1 MRTSMRSYL
10 FDPPP
15 LPEKD
20 GGSNVSIDEAEDY
33 DFAHLDGVAKEYEPV
48 PEVDNDDGNPVK
60 KALRLLWRK
69 VKDSAYFLGR
79 LILGMSRKQQII
91 LLASTVTIAIILGFT
106 LGYLTPDNE
115 ETPGVSYYYDH
126 DHVRGSAVDTYTV
139 TDLNSDDGELV
150 ALVNEISADPSGA
163 EQYDGMPD
171 APPTKDDNNDDV
183 SATGLFGSLF
193 GIRPLFGSRSSHY
206 TISHYQL
213 EHLEEIAL
221 LNNIAYCV
229 PSPGITSPFNCTRA
243 CDFFN
248 PGVEIV
254 RTFTN
259 TALDTS
265 CTGYIAVDHRPDHKR
280 ILLVFRGTNSLTN
293 WFTNLDTIQEPYP
306 SVSSELVTG
315 CSRCM
320 VHRGFLTSYL
330 ETRVY
335 TKPILEELKA
345 KYPNYSLLVTG
356 HSLGGAIAIL
366 AAADLI
372 TDGYTPEIVTY
383 GQPRVGNQEFADW
396 IDTIVAHIDGLMTR
410 VTHRSDPVVRVPLG
424 IEWRH
429 SGGEV
434 YISKGPL
441 APAPED
447 CYICRG
453 QEDDEC
459 SAGEGVIT
467 TLAIS
472 GRSAAYRAHVEY
484 FTRVGLCRFQV

>member
-1 MRTSMRSYL
+1 MRSYL
-10 FDPPP
+10 FEPAP

-20 GGSNVSIDEAEDY
+20 AAVSIGEADDY

-48 PEVDNDDGNPVK
+48 PEIENDEGDPAM

-69 VKDSAYFLGR
+69 IKRGVQVFWR
-79 LILGMSRKQQII
+79 RIVGMSWRLQII

-115 ETPGVSYYYDH
+115 ETPGVSYYYH
-126 DHVRGSAVDTYTV
+126 DSVTETYTV
-139 TDLNSDDGELV
+139 TDVNSDDEQLV
-150 ALVNEISADPSGA
+150 ALVNEISEDPYGTKQYGA
-163 EQYDGMPD
+163 VPE
-171 APPTKDDNNDDV
+171 APAAKEDEV
-183 SATGLFGSLF
+183 SATGFLGSLF
-193 GIRPLFGSRSSHY
+193 GIRPLFGGSSSHY

-229 PSPGITSPFNCTRA
+229 PSPDITPPFNCTRA

-259 TALDTS
+259 TGLDTS
-265 CTGYIAVDHRPDHKR
+265 CTGYIAIDHRPGYKR
-280 ILLVFRGTNSLTN
+280 ILLVFRGTSSLTN

-306 SVSSELVTG
+306 YFSSESVTG
-315 CSRCM
+315 CSRCK
-320 VHRGFLTSYL
+320 VHRGFLRSYL
-330 ETRVY
+330 ETRAN
-335 TKPILEELKA
+335 TQPALEELKA
-345 KYPNYSLLVTG
+345 KYPDYSLLVTG

-383 GQPRVGNQEFADW
+383 GQPRVGNQEFANW
-396 IDTIVAHIDGLMTR
+396 IDYIVSYTDGQMTR
-410 VTHRSDPVVRVPLG
+410 VTHKSDPVVGVPLG
-424 IEWRH
+424 IDWRH

-441 APAPED
+441 SPAPGD
-447 CYICRG
+447 CYICEG
-453 QEDDEC
+453 QEDKEC

-472 GRSAAYRAHVEY
+472 GREVAYRAHVEY
-484 FTRVGLCRFQV
+484 FTRVGLCRFQI